1 VVPVGEVALEQ
12 TQEYGLKFSKDQ
24 RSTQPE
30 SIFQSSRFEWFFFE
44 RSDFNSWPRV
54 QKLLDPLLVPFYRA
68 LSVGNGLSIT
78 EQMELAARYEKK
90 REILDG
96 ILLGANDALS
106 VLGYIPH

>member
-24 RSTQPE
+24 STQPE
-30 SIFQSSRFEWFFFE
+30 SIFQSPRVEWFFYE

-54 QKLLDPLLVPFYRA
+54 QKLLDPLLLPFYRA